1 MSALSVFAWLLA
13 TSSRGLQ
20 HILGRERVESSQG
33 CIMLHQTGVHG
44 MSPAQKA
51 GLGLGCR
58 ASVAGLSR
66 VEWAPARWDLPA
78 QAQQSCRVCL
88 VSQPQ
93 NWHRSCAVGA

>member
-1 MSALSVFAWLLA
+1 
-13 TSSRGLQ
+13 
-20 HILGRERVESSQG
+20 
-33 CIMLHQTGVHG
+33 MLHQTGVHG
-44 MSPAQKA
+44 MSPAHGA

-78 QAQQSCRVCL
+78 QAQQSCRFCL

-93 NWHRSCAVGA
+93 NWHRSCAVGGASGCVRGRAGRRARRGAVIFWGAV